1 MSFTS
6 IAVASGSVDH
16 GSLLAQGEWQH
27 VDHWVTM
34 AWYHASRGENVW
46 AKPNCYPKGNGSLEG
61 PCIHSIRYSIGDVQA
76 FNKDGRDVRECC
88 QELFTNWLTTA
99 HGPTPKSYQTLQQ
112 RYDHFTLHF
121 IFLLQLYWKSKQYTY
136 VILCYHALGY

>member
-1 MSFTS
+1 MQAGVKMFELNQ
-6 IAVASGSVDH
+6 IVIPRVMVHWKD
-16 GSLLAQGEWQH
+16 LAYS
-27 VDHWVTM
+27 M
-34 AWYHASRGENVW
+34 
-46 AKPNCYPKGNGSLEG
+46 
-61 PCIHSIRYSIGDVQA
+61 RYSIGDVQA